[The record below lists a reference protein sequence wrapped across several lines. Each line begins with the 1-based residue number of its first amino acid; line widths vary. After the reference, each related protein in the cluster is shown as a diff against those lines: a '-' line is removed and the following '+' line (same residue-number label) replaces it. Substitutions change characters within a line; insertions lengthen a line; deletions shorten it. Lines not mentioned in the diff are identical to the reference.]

1 MSKQAPNYN
10 NQIPTIAST
19 FKKQNKTKKMTIYL
33 TLFRVGTRHAR
44 RLRVMLPKR
53 GK

>member
-1 MSKQAPNYN
+1 MP
-10 NQIPTIAST
+10 
-19 FKKQNKTKKMTIYL
+19 IYL

-53 GK
+53 GRARNSRTVPCRTKSGYMFHSLRPDIDM